1 MITFL
6 GPCPN
11 IAGGYN
17 DRTIML
23 DIENTL
29 YSEYFLKNG
38 RIIPFNGTVDK
49 ACKGT
54 VMDLNT
60 YNTYGFEC
68 SKDMCKISWSNG
80 AVSIKTSCL

>member
-1 MITFL
+1 MNIFL

-11 IAGGYN
+11 IAGVYN
-17 DRTIML
+17 DRIIIL

-29 YSEYFLKNG
+29 YGEYFHKNG

-60 YNTYGFEC
+60 YKMHGFER
-68 SKDMCKISWSNG
+68 SKDMCKISWWNDV
-80 AVSIKTSCL
+80 VSMKTSCL